1 MAKTNTYLIE
11 EMIRVNHAGE
21 YGAVRIYKGQRAVL
35 GENDPTLS
43 HMAAQEKEHLRVFTQ
58 IVQERSVQPSILQP
72 FWYVGGYLMGAL
84 PALLGREAAH
94 ACTIAVENVI
104 EEHYQ
109 EQLEALENM
118 PEETELKSVVERFR
132 AEEIEHKNTAK
143 NEGGENAP
151 GYPVLTGVIQA
162 ITKTAIF
169 LSKRI

>member
-1 MAKTNTYLIE
+1 MAKTKTRLIE

-21 YGAVRIYKGQRAVL
+21 YGAVRIYKGQMAVL
-35 GENDPTLS
+35 GENDPTLN
-43 HMAAQEKEHLRVFTQ
+43 HMASQEKEHLRVFTQ
-58 IVQERSVQPSILQP
+58 MVQERSVQPSILQP

-84 PALLGREAAH
+84 PALLGRKAAH

-109 EQLEALENM
+109 EQIEALENM
-118 PEETELKSVVERFR
+118 PEEAELKNVISRFR
-132 AEEIEHKNTAK
+132 EEEIEHKNTAK
-143 NEGGENAP
+143 DEGGENAA

-162 ITKTAIF
+162 ITKSAIF